1 MALVRTLREV
11 AKAGS
16 RTFASGAFPERKVAV
31 LGAAGALE
39 EQGRPQGC
47 AACPGVGSPN
57 GQRAPLQAPKYFRTV
72 MSLRVLKI
80 PIICSQVAS
89 ASHCRSS

>member
-39 EQGRPQGC
+39 E
-47 AACPGVGSPN
+47 
-57 GQRAPLQAPKYFRTV
+57 
-72 MSLRVLKI
+72 
-80 PIICSQVAS
+80 
-89 ASHCRSS
+89 